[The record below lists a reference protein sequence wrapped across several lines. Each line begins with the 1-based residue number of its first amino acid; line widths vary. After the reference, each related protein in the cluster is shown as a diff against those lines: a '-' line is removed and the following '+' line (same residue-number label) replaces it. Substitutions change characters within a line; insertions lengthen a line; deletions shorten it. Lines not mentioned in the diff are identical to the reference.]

1 MPRTILLRIALF
13 LSIAVAIGLIGYFTG
28 MQTTSSP
35 SPPAEA
41 ADEVHADHEDEHGHD
56 HGSGEVVTLTDTAYD
71 NLKIAVKTMRG
82 ETYVSPL
89 TIPGEVV
96 EIPGR
101 SSFTV
106 AAPVGGNI
114 RNVHVDVGQLVHL
127 TDPLFTLDIV
137 DEPVLSAQID
147 LLDVLGQLDVTQSE
161 IDRLS
166 PLAESGAIAGRKQL
180 EFEYQKQK
188 LQKRK
193 DARVQELIAR
203 GLTAKQVSTVIEQRQ
218 LVKQID
224 VLLSEVPRDDMSSE
238 QDPVAFVVETLEI
251 HPGMTVDRGTSLARL
266 ADHRYLYVR
275 GEAFEQ
281 DVPRLYELEANHVP
295 IEVQFGH
302 AHENEADRNYA
313 TRTAEIAYIDN
324 HADETTGTF
333 FFYLRIKNEVA
344 ADSLL
349 LDQTVTRQWRFKPGQ
364 RVHLKLPMDKY
375 EDQFV
380 LPREALVEEGI
391 ETFVFQQVFGHVEPG
406 TKEFQKVPVEV
417 IHRDTNTAVISRDGD
432 IRLGDTVVVTRA
444 YQLYLEMLSEVGSGG
459 NAHAGHN
466 H

>member
-13 LSIAVAIGLIGYFTG
+13 LSLAVAIGLIGYFTG
-28 MQTTSSP
+28 IQNAP
-35 SPPAEA
+35 SPAPTAETA
-41 ADEVHADHEDEHGHD
+41 EDEHEDDHGHD
-56 HGSGEVVTLTDTAYD
+56 HGSGEVVELTDTAFN
-71 NLKIAVKTMRG
+71 NLKIAVKSMRG

-114 RNVHVDVGQLVHL
+114 RSVNVDVGQLVHL
-127 TDPLFTLDIV
+127 TDPLFKLDIV

-147 LLDVLGQLDVTQSE
+147 LLDVLGQIDVTQAE
-161 IDRLS
+161 INRLS
-166 PLAESGAIAGRKQL
+166 PLAQSGAIAGKAAL
-180 EFEYQKQK
+180 EFEYTEQK
-188 LQKRK
+188 LQNRK
-193 DARVQELIAR
+193 DARIQELIAR
-203 GLTAKQVSTVIEQRQ
+203 GLTPDQVSQVVEQRKLIKQ
-218 LVKQID
+218 LD
-224 VLLSEVPRDDMSSE
+224 VLLSEVPRDAASSE
-238 QDPVAFVVETLEI
+238 QDPVSFVVETLEI
-251 HPGMTVDRGTSLARL
+251 HPGMTIPRGTSLARL
-266 ADHRYLYVR
+266 ADHRYLYIR

-295 IEVQFGH
+295 IKVQFGH
-302 AHENEADRNYA
+302 SHQHEADRNFA

-333 FFYLRIKNEVA
+333 YFYLRLKNEVA

-349 LDQTVTRQWRFKPGQ
+349 LDQSVTRQWRFKPGQ
-364 RVHLKLPMDKY
+364 RVHLRLPMDKY

-380 LPREALVEEGI
+380 LPREALVEEGV
-391 ETFVFQQVFGHVEPG
+391 EKFVFQQLFGHVEPG
-406 TKEFQKVPVEV
+406 MKEFQKVPVEV
-417 IHRDTNTAVISRDGD
+417 IHRDTNTVVISRDGD
-432 IRLGDTVVVTRA
+432 IRLGDTIVVSHA
-444 YQLYLEMLSEVGSGG
+444 YQLYLEMLSAAGSGDG
-459 NAHAGHN
+459 GAHHGHS

>member
-13 LSIAVAIGLIGYFTG
+13 LSIAIAIGLIGYYSGT
-28 MQTTSSP
+28 QNAPAPT
-35 SPPAEA
+35 PPKEA
-41 ADEVHADHEDEHGHD
+41 AHEDHEDDHGHD
-56 HGSGEVVTLTDTAYD
+56 HGSGEVVELTDSTFA
-71 NLKIAVKTMRG
+71 NLKIAVKSMRG
-82 ETYVSPL
+82 ETYTSPL

-114 RNVHVDVGQLVHL
+114 RSVHVDAGQLVHL
-127 TDPLFTLDIV
+127 SDPLFTLDIV

-147 LLDVLGQLDVTQSE
+147 LLDVLGQIDVTQAE
-161 IDRLS
+161 INRLA
-166 PLAESGAIAGRKQL
+166 PLAQSGAIAGKTQL
-180 EFEYQKQK
+180 EIQYQQQK
-188 LQKRK
+188 LQSRK
-193 DARVQELIAR
+193 DARIQELIAR
-203 GLTAKQVSTVIEQRQ
+203 GLTATQVSAVIEKRQ
-218 LVKQID
+218 LIKQFD
-224 VLLSEVPRDDMSSE
+224 VLLSEVPRDSDSSD
-238 QDPVAFVVETLEI
+238 QDPVSFVVESLDI
-251 HPGMTVDRGTSLARL
+251 HPGMTVERGTSLARL

-295 IEVQFGH
+295 VEVQFGH
-302 AHENEADRNYA
+302 THQDAADRNYA
-313 TRTAEIAYIDN
+313 TRSAEIAYIDN
-324 HADETTGTF
+324 HADEKTGTF
-333 FFYLRIKNEVA
+333 FFYLRLKNEVA

-349 LDQTVTRQWRFKPGQ
+349 LDQSVTRQWRFKPGQ
-364 RVHLKLPMDKY
+364 RVHLMLPMDQF

-406 TKEFQKVPVEV
+406 MKEFQKVPVEV
-417 IHRDTNTAVISRDGD
+417 IHRDTNTVVISRNGK
-432 IRLGDTVVVTRA
+432 IRLGDSIVVTHA
-444 YQLYLEMLSEVGSGG
+444 YQLYLEMLSKAGSGGG
-459 NAHAGHN
+459 NAHHGHS

>member
-13 LSIAVAIGLIGYFTG
+13 LSIAIAIGLIGYFTG
-28 MQTTSSP
+28 MQNAP
-35 SPPAEA
+35 SPAPV
-41 ADEVHADHEDEHGHD
+41 ADTVSDAHEDDQGHD
-56 HGSGEVVTLTDTAYD
+56 HGSGEVVTLTDSAFD
-71 NLKIAVKTMRG
+71 NLKIAVKSMRG

-106 AAPVGGNI
+106 AAPVGGNV
-114 RNVHVDVGQLVHL
+114 RSVNVDVGQLVHL
-127 TDPLFTLDIV
+127 SDPLFKLDIV
-137 DEPVLSAQID
+137 DEPVLSAQVD
-147 LLDVLGQLDVTQSE
+147 LLDVLGQIDVTRAE
-161 IDRLS
+161 INRLS
-166 PLAESGAIAGRKQL
+166 PLAQSGAIAGKAPL
-180 EFEYQKQK
+180 EFEYQEQK
-188 LQKRK
+188 LKNRK
-193 DARVQELIAR
+193 DARAQELVAR
-203 GLTAKQVSTVIEQRQ
+203 GLTVRQVSTVLEQRK
-218 LVKQID
+218 LIKQID
-224 VLLSEVPRDDMSSE
+224 VLLNEAPRDTASSE
-238 QDPVAFVVETLEI
+238 QDPVSFVVETLDI
-251 HPGMTVDRGTSLARL
+251 HPGMTVPRGTSLARL
-266 ADHRYLYVR
+266 ADHRYLYIR

-302 AHENEADRNYA
+302 SHENEADRNFA

-333 FFYLRIKNEVA
+333 FFYLRLKNEIA

-349 LDQTVTRQWRFKPGQ
+349 LDQSVTRQWRFKPGQ
-364 RVHLKLPMDKY
+364 RVHLRLPMDKF

-406 TKEFQKVPVEV
+406 MKEFQKVPVEV
-417 IHRDTNTAVISRDGD
+417 IHRDTTTAVISRKGG
-432 IRLGDTVVVTRA
+432 IRLGDSVVVTHA
-444 YQLYLEMLSEVGSGG
+444 YQLYLEMLSEAGDGDG
-459 NAHAGHN
+459 NAHQGHN

>member
-1 MPRTILLRIALF
+1 MPTTILLRIGLF
-13 LSIAVAIGLIGYFTG
+13 LSIAITIGLIGYYAGT
-28 MQTTSSP
+28 QNAP
-35 SPPAEA
+35 APALPAEEA
-41 ADEVHADHEDEHGHD
+41 HEEHEDEHGHD
-56 HGSGEVVTLTDTAYD
+56 HGSGEVVELSDTAFN

-114 RNVHVDVGQLVHL
+114 RKVNVDVGQLVHL
-127 TDPLFTLDIV
+127 SDPLFTLDIV
-137 DEPVLSAQID
+137 DEPVLSAQVD
-147 LLDVLGQLDVTQSE
+147 LLDVLGQLDVTQAE
-161 IDRLS
+161 IDRLA
-166 PLAESGAIAGRKQL
+166 PLAQTGAIAGKAQL

-188 LQKRK
+188 LQNRK

-203 GLTAKQVSTVIEQRQ
+203 GLTETQVSTVIEKRQ
-218 LVKQID
+218 LIKQVE
-224 VLLSEVPRDDMSSE
+224 VLLSEVPRDMDSSE
-238 QDPVAFVVETLEI
+238 QDPISFVVETLNI
-251 HPGMTVDRGTSLARL
+251 HPGMTVDRGTSLSRL
-266 ADHRYLYVR
+266 ADHRYLYIR

-302 AHENEADRNYA
+302 SHKDEADRNYA
-313 TRTAEIAYIDN
+313 TRMAEIAYIDN
-324 HADETTGTF
+324 NADDKTGTF
-333 FFYLRIKNEVA
+333 FFYLRMQNEVA

-349 LDQTVTRQWRFKPGQ
+349 LDQSVTRQWRFKPGQ
-364 RVHLKLPMDKY
+364 RVHLRLPMDEYK
-375 EDQFV
+375 DQFV
-380 LPREALVEEGI
+380 LPREALVEEGV

-406 TKEFQKVPVEV
+406 MKEFQKVPVEV

-432 IRLGDTVVVTRA
+432 VRLGHTIVVTHA
-444 YQLYLEMLSEVGSGG
+444 YQLYLEMLSKAGAGG
-459 NAHAGHN
+459 GGHAHHGHS

>member
-13 LSIAVAIGLIGYFTG
+13 LSLAIAIGLIGYYTG
-28 MQTTSSP
+28 MQFAP
-35 SPPAEA
+35 APAPPTEA
-41 ADEVHADHEDEHGHD
+41 AQDDHEDEHGHD
-56 HGSGEVVTLTDTAYD
+56 HGSGEVVELTDAAFN

-82 ETYVSPL
+82 ETYVAPL

-114 RNVHVDVGQLVHL
+114 RSVNVDAGQLVHL
-127 TDPLFTLDIV
+127 SDALFTLDIV
-137 DEPVLSAQID
+137 DEPVLSAQVD
-147 LLDVLGQLDVTQSE
+147 LLDVLGQIDVTKAE
-161 IDRLS
+161 INRLS
-166 PLAESGAIAGRKQL
+166 PLAQSGAIAGKTQL
-180 EFEYQKQK
+180 EFQYQEQK
-188 LQKRK
+188 LQNRK
-193 DARVQELIAR
+193 DARIQELIAR
-203 GLTAKQVSTVIEQRQ
+203 GLTANQVSHVIEQRK
-218 LVKQID
+218 LIKQID
-224 VLLSEVPRDDMSSE
+224 VLLSEVPRVDDSSE
-238 QDPVAFVVETLEI
+238 QDPVSFVVESLEI
-251 HPGMTVDRGTSLARL
+251 HPGMTVERGTSLARL
-266 ADHRYLYVR
+266 ADHRYLYIR

-281 DVPRLYELEANHVP
+281 DVPRLYELEANHLP

-302 AHENEADRNYA
+302 SHQDAAHRNYA

-349 LDQTVTRQWRFKPGQ
+349 LDQSVTRQWRFKPGQ
-364 RVHLKLPMDKY
+364 RVHLQLPMDKY

-391 ETFVFQQVFGHVEPG
+391 ETFVFQQVFGHVEPAM
-406 TKEFQKVPVEV
+406 KEFQKVPVEV
-417 IHRDTNTAVISRDGD
+417 IHRDTNTAVIRRDGD
-432 IRLGDTVVVTRA
+432 IRLGDTIVVTHA
-444 YQLYLEMLSEVGSGG
+444 YQLYLEMLSKAGSGG
-459 NAHAGHN
+459 GSDHHGHN